1 MPASRLAPGFPTM
14 PPTNKAEREALVGL
28 VLAWWLFPAWSLKG
42 RSISSGRATL
52 SMLLYRKEMES
63 QIMTVDIML

>member
-42 RSISSGRATL
+42 RSFS
-52 SMLLYRKEMES
+52 
-63 QIMTVDIML
+63 